1 MEIISGTTQFQIW
14 ERTAVAIGKFDG
26 MHLGHRY
33 LIGELVQMAHENGED
48 ALKTVVFTFDPS
60 PAAFFSGKDIPELF
74 TKEEK
79 REVFAALGVDVL
91 IEFPMNEET
100 ACISA
105 GQFVEDVLSG
115 ALNAGLVLAGGDLSF
130 GHRGAG
136 NFELLREYA
145 GKLGF
150 QAVQIDKV
158 VYDGAPISSSRIRKA
173 IRDGK
178 IEEANTM
185 LDHPYSFGGV
195 VTHGAQL
202 GHTLGFP
209 TINLVPPAGKLLPP
223 NGVYLSRALLPKEQ
237 ADWICGITNIGSK
250 PTVQTDGA
258 VVAETYLYGEF
269 GTLYG
274 EEARLE
280 LLSFRRPEKRFDSVD
295 SLKEQLKKDIEE
307 GRRLHGL

>member
-26 MHLGHRY
+26 MHLGHRF
-33 LIGELVQMAHENGED
+33 LIGELVRMAHRETED
-48 ALKTVVFTFDPS
+48 TLKTVVFTFDPS

-79 REVFAALGVDVL
+79 REVFASLGVDIL

-100 ACISA
+100 AKMPA
-105 GQFVEDVLSG
+105 EAFVEDVLAGS
-115 ALNAGLVLAGGDLSF
+115 LNAGLVLAGGDLSF
-130 GHRGAG
+130 GHQGAG
-136 NFELLREYA
+136 DFKLLQSYA
-145 GKLGF
+145 ETLGF
-150 QAVQIDKV
+150 HAEQIDKV

-173 IRDGK
+173 IRDGR

-185 LDHPYSFGGV
+185 LDHHYAFSGV
-195 VTHGAQL
+195 VVHGAQL

-223 NGVYLSRALLPKEQ
+223 NGVYLSRALLPEDGS
-237 ADWICGITNIGSK
+237 DWICGITNIGRK
-250 PTVQTDGA
+250 PTVQENGA
-258 VVAETYLYGEF
+258 VVAETYLYGTF
-269 GTLYG
+269 DTLYG
-274 EEARLE
+274 REVRLE
-280 LLSFRRPEKRFDSVD
+280 LLSFRRPEQRFDSVD
-295 SLKEQLKKDIEE
+295 ALKDRLQKDIEE